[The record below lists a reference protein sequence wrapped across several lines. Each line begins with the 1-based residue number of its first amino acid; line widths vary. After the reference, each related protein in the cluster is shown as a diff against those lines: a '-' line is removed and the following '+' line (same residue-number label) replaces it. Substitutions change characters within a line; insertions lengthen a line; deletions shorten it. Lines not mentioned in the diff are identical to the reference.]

1 MELIK
6 FSDNKVYV
14 MHKGCLVSNYGFEKG
29 IVTRNR
35 TAVFA
40 HKHLVVYDNNT
51 QKELFSILGMEI
63 FFFPKVMITRID
75 GLYGAYS
82 YDNKCILSPKY
93 EKITVKK
100 YGVVATSGEK
110 SCYFNF
116 DGKFIHEYVW
126 PNQRIKQF

>member
-1 MELIK
+1 MIYNGRMV
-6 FSDNKVYV
+6 SDYR
-14 MHKGCLVSNYGFEKG
+14 FEKG

-63 FFFPKVMITRID
+63 FFFPKVMITKID

-82 YDNKCILSPKY
+82 YINK
-93 EKITVKK
+93 
-100 YGVVATSGEK
+100 
-110 SCYFNF
+110 
-116 DGKFIHEYVW
+116 YV
-126 PNQRIKQF
+126 